1 MSDQENQL
9 SADESTAV
17 PGDVEGHRAV
27 LGQTEDEDVEGHR
40 VALGQTED
48 EDVEGHRAA
57 AMQPP
62 RGDDDVE
69 GHRFAL

>member
-1 MSDQENQL
+1 MSDQENPL

-17 PGDVEGHRAV
+17 PGDVEGHRAVSGQAENEDVEGHRAV

-40 VALGQTED
+40 VAG
-48 EDVEGHRAA
+48 
-57 AMQPP
+57 MQPP